1 MVVRNNWNN
10 LVPLMPFSS
19 DKQICCSISDLEKH
33 KLSFGILKSA
43 HLAVKMD
50 PQKHLYKLDLFSL

>member
-33 KLSFGILKSA
+33 SFGILKSA
-43 HLAVKMD
+43 HIAVKMD